1 MHKFIQACAGW
12 GKTHAIIEH
21 CIQMPTNKR
30 RIIITLTSSGQSEL
44 RRRLKE
50 NMGKINIYP
59 EVKGWYEFLIHDV
72 ISPYLPKKFSN
83 IKISGFDFDK
93 NNENKVWRRHKKGE
107 VGRYF
112 TSENKLIRETV
123 EELSVEI
130 MLNEASGLVE
140 DRLSHIYDE
149 LIIDE
154 VQDISRTGLDV
165 LEFLI
170 KQTKLKIF
178 LVGDVRQSLI
188 DSNLQSSKNKSYDRT
203 NLISWFEEISKK
215 EDGKLEIEY
224 KNVTHRFNQ
233 EIANFSDQ
241 IFYKNSFPNTIS
253 KQHCEKNIEHK
264 GVYIVMRKDLQ
275 DYINEYNPKL
285 LRHSKAC
292 GKNLENLDFKTIGKV
307 KGLSFDHV
315 AILVTKQILNF
326 IKNKDKV
333 LTQKSACEFY
343 VAVTRAR
350 HSIALIVNSLPTIDP
365 SLNIKEWKPILKQ
378 GVFDL

>member
-93 NNENKVWRRHKKGE
+93 NNENRVWRISSKDKIR
-107 VGRYF
+107 RYF

-130 MLNEASGLVE
+130 MLNEAPCLVE
-140 DRLSHIYDE
+140 NRLSRIYDE

-165 LEFLI
+165 LKLLI
-170 KQTKLKIF
+170 NQTKLKIF

-188 DSNLQSSKNKSYDRT
+188 DSNLHSNRNKSYDRT
-203 NLISWFEEISKK
+203 NLISWFKEISKNGNLK
-215 EDGKLEIEY
+215 IED
-224 KNVTHRFNQ
+224 KNVTYRFNQ
-233 EIANFSDQ
+233 EIANFSDK
-241 IFYKNSFPNTIS
+241 IFCKESFSNTIS

-275 DYINEYNPKL
+275 DYIDEYNPKL

-315 AILVTKQILNF
+315 AILATDPILNF
-326 IKNKDKV
+326 IKHKDKL

-350 HSIALIVNSLPTIDP
+350 HSVALIVNSLPTIDP
-365 SLNIKEWKPILKQ
+365 SLNIKEWKPKSKQ
-378 GVFDL
+378 GVLDF

>member
-12 GKTHAIIEH
+12 GKTHAIIER
-21 CIQMPTNKR
+21 CIQMPTSKR

-44 RRRLKE
+44 RRRLRE

-59 EVKGWYEFLIHDV
+59 EVKGWYEFLMHDV

-93 NNENKVWRRHKKGE
+93 NRENRAWRTNKKGK

-112 TSENKLIRETV
+112 TSENKLIRGSV
-123 EELSVEI
+123 EELSAEI

-165 LEFLI
+165 LELLI

-188 DSNLQSSKNKSYDRT
+188 DSNLQSNKNKLYDRV
-203 NLISWFEEISKK
+203 NLISWFEKISKNGNLK
-215 EDGKLEIEY
+215 IEY

-241 IFYKNSFPNTIS
+241 IFYKNSFPNTVS

-275 DYINEYNPKL
+275 DYIYEYNPKL

-315 AILVTKQILNF
+315 AILATNPILNF
-326 IKNKDKV
+326 IKHKDEV

-343 VAVTRAR
+343 VAATRAR
-350 HSIALIVNSLPTIDP
+350 HSVALIVDSLPTIDP
-365 SLNIKEWKPILKQ
+365 SLNIKEWKPKSKQ
-378 GVFDL
+378 GVLDF

>member
-1 MHKFIQACAGW
+1 
-12 GKTHAIIEH
+12 
-21 CIQMPTNKR
+21 
-30 RIIITLTSSGQSEL
+30 S
-44 RRRLKE
+44 
-50 NMGKINIYP
+50 
-59 EVKGWYEFLIHDV
+59 
-72 ISPYLPKKFSN
+72 
-83 IKISGFDFDK
+83 
-93 NNENKVWRRHKKGE
+93 
-107 VGRYF
+107 
-112 TSENKLIRETV
+112 V
-123 EELSVEI
+123 EELSAEI

-165 LEFLI
+165 LELLI

-188 DSNLQSSKNKSYDRT
+188 DSNLQSNKNKLYDRV
-203 NLISWFEEISKK
+203 NLISWFEKISKNGNLK
-215 EDGKLEIEY
+215 IEY

-241 IFYKNSFPNTIS
+241 IFYKNSFPNTVS

-275 DYINEYNPKL
+275 DYIYEYNPKL

-315 AILVTKQILNF
+315 AILATNPILNF
-326 IKNKDKV
+326 IKHKDEV

-343 VAVTRAR
+343 VAATRAR
-350 HSIALIVNSLPTIDP
+350 HSVALIVDSLPTIDP
-365 SLNIKEWKPILKQ
+365 SLNIKEWKPKSKQ
-378 GVFDL
+378 GVLDF